1 MIMRMWH
8 GTTPS
13 SRAAEYLALMT
24 PRALADYRGTPGNLG
39 AGVLT
44 RREGDTMH
52 VTTLSLWPD
61 MESIKAFAG
70 EVPELARYYEF
81 DAAFLTTMERTCSIG
96 SARSV
101 DRAPAHRPW

>member
-1 MIMRMWH
+1 MRMWH

-24 PRALADYRGTPGNLG
+24 PRALADYRGTPRNLG
-39 AGVLT
+39 AWVLT
-44 RREGDTMH
+44 RREGDTTH

-70 EVPELARYYEF
+70 RGTGGREVPTSSTR
-81 DAAFLTTMERTCSIG
+81 
-96 SARSV
+96 RS
-101 DRAPAHRPW
+101 

>member
-24 PRALADYRGTPGNLG
+24 PRALADYRGTPRNLG
-39 AGVLT
+39 AWVLT
-44 RREGDTMH
+44 RREGDTTH

-70 EVPELARYYEF
+70 VAPEVAKYYEF
-81 DAAFLTTMERTCSIG
+81 DAAFLTTMEPYVLHWECEVG
-96 SARSV
+96 
-101 DRAPAHRPW
+101 